1 MSTQQE
7 SQRQELMDAEAIQL
21 QAQDQTAAA
30 DANALAHYQ
39 AAARVAPPDYLHT
52 L

>member
-7 SQRQELMDAEAIQL
+7 SQGQELMDAEAIQL
-21 QAQDQTAAA
+21 QAQTAAA
-30 DANALAHYQ
+30 ANALAQDQ

>member
-7 SQRQELMDAEAIQL
+7 SQGQELMDAEAIQL
-21 QAQDQTAAA
+21 QAQTAA
-30 DANALAHYQ
+30 ANALAQDQ